1 MRRAPLF
8 GAQHPQENS
17 LEESVGLHPLTAM
30 RSILRLFF
38 IAATILATDL
48 VAIHA
53 AELPVVKQAPAI
65 NLTTIDGKA
74 ITAADLKGKVVVVD
88 FWATWCGPC
97 VAEIPGY
104 VALQK
109 KYGKDGLVIIGVS
122 VDRGSTDKVKK
133 FAAKNGMNY
142 AIVMGE
148 DGALAEAFG
157 GFDAIPTT
165 FLIDRQG
172 NIRHQKTGSMEHS
185 EYEAL
190 VKQLL

>member
-1 MRRAPLF
+1 
-8 GAQHPQENS
+8 
-17 LEESVGLHPLTAM
+17 M
-30 RSILRLFF
+30 RSIFHHF
-38 IAATILATDL
+38 VAAATFA
-48 VAIHA
+48 VASLTPALA
-53 AELPVVKQAPAI
+53 AELPVVRKAPEI
-65 NLTTIDGKA
+65 NITTIDGKQV
-74 ITAADLKGKVVVVD
+74 TAADLKGKVVVVD

-109 KYGKDGLVIIGVS
+109 KYGKDGLVIVGVS
-122 VDRGSTDKVKK
+122 VDRGSIDKVKK
-133 FAAKNGMNY
+133 FVAKNGMNY
-142 AIVMGE
+142 AITMGE
-148 DGALAEAFG
+148 DGVLAEAFG

-172 NIRHQKTGSMEHS
+172 NIRHQKTGSMEHE